1 MNIVYDITT
10 HEVTRA
16 VFYRKNKRQKLD
28 YLISIASQSII
39 FFAKDWELP
48 LKKTQQKVKELAE
61 DYEKEEKNEG
71 IYSWISVYDGS
82 IGCKMEKWCGTA
94 LQVFSYTGY

>member
-1 MNIVYDITT
+1 MMVMIPPKIT
-10 HEVTRA
+10 
-16 VFYRKNKRQKLD
+16 
-28 YLISIASQSII
+28 
-39 FFAKDWELP
+39 
-48 LKKTQQKVKELAE
+48 AE
-61 DYEKEEKNEG
+61 TARRLNFKPSFRKEEKNEG